1 MKSYSEDSIQCADAL
16 VKILEKNGIQYIFG
30 HPGEQILPLYESLRL
45 SSIKHVLMRHEQGA
59 AHAADGYAR
68 SSGEIGVCIATAG
81 PGALNLVMGVATAY
95 KDSVPLL
102 VITGD
107 VSTELAGGN
116 VFQEID
122 LESVFKPITI
132 KTFNIQ
138 EGVEA
143 ISSLK
148 LAIKMLKKGKTG
160 PIHLNIPKN
169 IFNQKIKYSSISEK
183 VEYKV
188 NNDLKDLNS
197 ALKKLENSKKPV
209 IVAGAGVIWGGAIN
223 ELEKFVKKYNIPFA
237 TTYHARGVISEEDP
251 LCLGM
256 IGHRGTEAANFAG
269 NNCDVLIGLG
279 CRFSERTLSFI
290 NKSEIIHVNLDPEV
304 LIGDYKICAPVKE
317 VLIKIKDVDLKID
330 PKWLTEIN
338 HHKKYHP
345 IRTDFNEKPLKPQK
359 AIKEILDAS
368 DDSIIVND
376 AGIHTTYVTLLKKVK
391 KPGSL
396 IFSGGFGPMG
406 YALPASIGVALA
418 RSEEKVVVIVGDG
431 GFQMTLQEM
440 GTIAQEKLPI
450 LICIINNSSLGIIK
464 QWQDLYYHGRY
475 AVELQNPDFVAL
487 AESYYIKATQVES
500 TGTVMKAVRKALN
513 TNEPFLIE
521 ILVDKE
527 EGIPLPGVLE

>member
-1 MKSYSEDSIQCADAL
+1 MESQFILAKAKDEDIAQKAEC
-16 VKILEKNGIQYIFG
+16 G
-30 HPGEQILPLYESLRL
+30 
-45 SSIKHVLMRHEQGA
+45 GA
-59 AHAADGYAR
+59 
-68 SSGEIGVCIATAG
+68 V
-81 PGALNLVMGVATAY
+81 
-95 KDSVPLL
+95 
-102 VITGD
+102 
-107 VSTELAGGN
+107 
-116 VFQEID
+116 
-122 LESVFKPITI
+122 
-132 KTFNIQ
+132 
-138 EGVEA
+138 
-143 ISSLK
+143 
-148 LAIKMLKKGKTG
+148 
-160 PIHLNIPKN
+160 
-169 IFNQKIKYSSISEK
+169 
-183 VEYKV
+183 
-188 NNDLKDLNS
+188 S
-197 ALKKLENSKKPV
+197 ALFKYLLEQDLVDGVLTLTRGDDIYDGLPTLVENPEDLIETCGSLHCAPTMFGDLISKYLNDMRLAVSVKPCD
-209 IVAGAGVIWGGAIN
+209 AMAIN